1 MLIVLTIVIGLTP
14 AAISL
19 WVCLYSRRQLQQNLQ
34 VAAESAVSE
43 RFRLRSIR
51 STRPYNPDEHYVDG
65 IGLVIGDITCQLNAR
80 WQSLPRESPFLRCTP
95 NPYGPCKDCAE
106 YEGREYT

>member
-80 WQSLPRESPFLRCTP
+80 SSFLRCTP

>member
-19 WVCLYSRRQLQQNLQ
+19 WVCLYSRQQLQQNLQ
-34 VAAESAVSE
+34 AAAEYAVSE
-43 RFRLRSIR
+43 RFRLR

-80 WQSLPRESPFLRCTP
+80 SPFLRCTP
-95 NPYGPCKDCAE
+95 NPHGPCKDCTE